1 MNILFIIFGILFFN
15 LIVFVHEFGHFFT
28 AKTFGVKVNE
38 FALGMGPRVFKFKKG
53 DTIFSLRALPL
64 GGFCAMEGEDEASS
78 NPNAFGT
85 KAAWKRFII
94 TAAGAVMNFIL
105 GLLMMLFIVSQK
117 SALYTT
123 KIEKFSSETVSS
135 NYGLMAGDE
144 ILSIDNHSILD
155 NRDLS
160 FELLAYKK
168 NQFDFKVKRNG
179 EIVELKNVTF
189 NTKTNENGKTSLI
202 LNFSLATEEKT
213 FGNVLK
219 HTWTETVSTVKIAW
233 SSLSGIVTG
242 RFSMKDMSGPIGT
255 FTAISEAAN
264 EGLKTSIFVAFM
276 NIMALMAFIT
286 INLGVFNL
294 LPLPGLDGGHLVFLL
309 FEMITGK
316 KLNPKYE
323 GFIQILGLVLFVAL
337 IIYVSYAD
345 ILRLLGK
352 S

>member
-1 MNILFIIFGILFFN
+1 
-15 LIVFVHEFGHFFT
+15 
-28 AKTFGVKVNE
+28 
-38 FALGMGPRVFKFKKG
+38 
-53 DTIFSLRALPL
+53 
-64 GGFCAMEGEDEASS
+64 
-78 NPNAFGT
+78 
-85 KAAWKRFII
+85 
-94 TAAGAVMNFIL
+94 
-105 GLLMMLFIVSQK
+105 
-117 SALYTT
+117 
-123 KIEKFSSETVSS
+123 
-135 NYGLMAGDE
+135 
-144 ILSIDNHSILD
+144 
-155 NRDLS
+155 
-160 FELLAYKK
+160 
-168 NQFDFKVKRNG
+168 
-179 EIVELKNVTF
+179 
-189 NTKTNENGKTSLI
+189 
-202 LNFSLATEEKT
+202 
-213 FGNVLK
+213 
-219 HTWTETVSTVKIAW
+219 
-233 SSLSGIVTG
+233 
-242 RFSMKDMSGPIGT
+242 MKDMSGPIGT